1 MTLLMMLKSGPWML
15 AHDET
20 KGATLHYPRGWGGWT
35 RRGDRHPI
43 GAMRIPRAKTTL
55 GDLSARRLGLI
66 ARSVSTS
73 PLACVSFIGVT
84 SCTLS

>member
-1 MTLLMMLKSGPWML
+1 MTKQKGP
-15 AHDET
+15 
-20 KGATLHYPRGWGGWT
+20 PFIT
-35 RRGDRHPI
+35 RAAGEAGLGVVDRHPI

-55 GDLSARRLGLI
+55 GDLSARRRGLI

-84 SCTLS
+84 SCTFS